1 MKMENK
7 RIIKNNLKLKANNMH
22 RFKVIWF
29 FKTFRIL
36 KKLKLIT
43 DMPVKL
49 LLKDNQ
55 DNLNHFKI
63 LDFIRINYY
72 FINYLFF

>member
-1 MKMENK
+1 MENK
-7 RIIKNNLKLKANNMH
+7 RIIKNNLKHKVNNLHHFKA
-22 RFKVIWF
+22 IWF

-43 DMPVKL
+43 DMPVKP

-55 DNLNHFKI
+55 DNPNHFKI
-63 LDFIRINYY
+63 LDFNRI
-72 FINYLFF
+72 